1 MGKFITQGIKLIDDL
16 EWFIFNGYMNEEP
29 LYMRRGRG
37 GFRGRHLVLGER
49 GYYHVMSRMAC
60 SQYLMDEAA
69 KQMFVRMLRKQA
81 VFCGL
86 DILNYCV
93 MGNHFHLLISVP
105 EKVEISDAELLQ
117 RYRALYDPER
127 CPPSAPKPSILEGL
141 LADGSADGAFLRERI
156 VARMGDLSVFMR
168 ELKQRFVI
176 WYNRKHGNKGTI
188 WSQRFTSVI
197 VEPTREALST
207 VAAYIDL
214 NPVRAKLVMD
224 PAEYAFSSYGQAV
237 AGNVDARRGYEAVF
251 CGYLPWKQLFP
262 NYNLILYGKGAQSKG
277 LGPKDQGVIETQKLQ
292 QVVDAGGRLPLSQV
306 LRLRVR
312 YMTAGTALGSAE
324 FLRKIDRTLE
334 ERGGHVRQRSA
345 YCMRGGDWGGLMSY
359 RNLQLNPVHAG

>member
-1 MGKFITQGIKLIDDL
+1 
-16 EWFIFNGYMNEEP
+16 MNEDP
-29 LYMRRGRG
+29 INVRRGGG

-49 GYYHVMSRMAC
+49 GYYHVINRMAC

-81 VFCGL
+81 VFCGVEV
-86 DILNYCV
+86 LNYCV
-93 MGNHFHLLISVP
+93 MGNHFHLLVSVP

-117 RYRALYDPER
+117 RYRALYDTEH
-127 CPPSAPKPSILEGL
+127 CPPSSPKPSVLAAL
-141 LADGSADGAFLRERI
+141 LADGSEEGSNLRERI
-156 VARMGDLSVFMR
+156 IARMGDLSVFMR

-214 NPVRAKLVMD
+214 NPVRAKLVSD
-224 PAEYAFSSYGQAV
+224 PAEYAYSSYGQAV
-237 AGNVDARRGYEAVF
+237 AGNVEARRGYEAIF
-251 CGYLPWKQLFP
+251 CGYLAWKQLFP
-262 NYNLILYGKGAQSKG
+262 NYNLILYGKGSQSKG
-277 LGPKDQGVIETQKLQ
+277 LGSKDQGIVEPNKLQ
-292 QVVDAGGRLPLSQV
+292 QVVDSGGHLPLSQV

-324 FLRKIDRTLE
+324 FLSKIE
-334 ERGGHVRQRSA
+334 QMMGERGGYVRKRSA
-345 YCMRGGDWGGLMSY
+345 YRMRGGNWGDLMTY
-359 RNLQLNPVHAG
+359 RNLQLAPIKAK

>member
-1 MGKFITQGIKLIDDL
+1 
-16 EWFIFNGYMNEEP
+16 MNEEP

>member
-1 MGKFITQGIKLIDDL
+1 LGKFITQGIKLIDDL

>member
-1 MGKFITQGIKLIDDL
+1 MNDD
-16 EWFIFNGYMNEEP
+16 P

-69 KQMFVRMLRKQA
+69 KQMFVKMLRKQA
-81 VFCGL
+81 AFCGL
-86 DILNYCV
+86 DVLSYCV
-93 MGNHFHLLISVP
+93 MGNHFHLLLSVP
-105 EKVEISDAELLQ
+105 EKIEISDAELLQ
-117 RYRALYDPER
+117 RYRVLYDSER
-127 CPPSAPKPSILEGL
+127 CPPSAAKPSALEAL
-141 LADGSADGAFLRERI
+141 LADGSADGAVLRERI
-156 VARMGDLSVFMR
+156 LARMGDLSVFMR

-214 NPVRAKLVMD
+214 NPVRAKLVTD

-237 AGNVDARRGYEAVF
+237 AGNVEARQGYEAVF
-251 CGYLPWKQLFP
+251 CGYLSWKQLFS
-262 NYNLILYGKGAQSKG
+262 NYNLILYGKGANSKG
-277 LGPKDQGVIETQKLQ
+277 LGPKDQGVIDPQKLQ

-324 FLRKIDRTLE
+324 FLSKIDRALE
-334 ERGGHVRQRSA
+334 ERGGHVRKRSA
-345 YCMRGGDWGGLMSY
+345 YRMRGGDWGGLMAY
-359 RNLQLNPVHAG
+359 RNLQLNPLG

>member
-1 MGKFITQGIKLIDDL
+1 MRIVC
-16 EWFIFNGYMNEEP
+16 EPMNKDSS
-29 LYMRRGRG
+29 YMRRTQG

-49 GYYHVMSRMAC
+49 GYYHVINRVAF
-60 SQYLMDEAA
+60 SQYLLDEAA
-69 KQMFVRMLRKQA
+69 KRMFVSMLRKQA
-81 VFCGL
+81 TFCGVEV
-86 DILNYCV
+86 LNYCV
-93 MGNHFHLLISVP
+93 MGNHFHLLASVP

-117 RYRALYDPER
+117 RYRALYDTEH
-127 CPPSAPKPSILEGL
+127 CPPSSPKPSVLEAL
-141 LADGSADGAFLRERI
+141 LADGSEDGAALRERI
-156 VARMGDLSVFMR
+156 LARMGDLSVFMR

-214 NPVRAKLVMD
+214 NPVRAKLVSD
-224 PAEYAFSSYGQAV
+224 PAEYTFSSYGQAV
-237 AGNVDARRGYEAVF
+237 AGNAEARRGYEAVF
-251 CGYLPWKQLFP
+251 CGYFAWERLFP

-277 LGPKDQGVIETQKLQ
+277 LEPKDQGVIDPQKLLE
-292 QVVDAGGRLPLSQV
+292 VVESGGRLPLSQI

-324 FLRKIDRTLE
+324 FLKKIDRTMG
-334 ERGGHVRQRSA
+334 ERGAHVRKRSA
-345 YCMRGGDWGGLMSY
+345 HRMRGGDWGGLRSY
-359 RNLQLNPVHAG
+359 RNLQQAPIHAG